1 MKKRIKFVVE
11 KTDSGFS
18 AFAEDSPIFTTGKN
32 ISELQKNIIE
42 ALELSSDA
50 DNRKINT
57 SSFELVFDL
66 KQFFKYYRVI
76 NSKYLAERIGM
87 NPSLFS
93 QYIQGK
99 KKPSSSQTSRILA
112 GIHEIGK
119 ELSSLN
125 LSN

>member
-1 MKKRIKFVVE
+1 MKKRIKFIVE

-18 AFAEDSPIFTTGKN
+18 TFSEESPIFTTGKT
-32 ISELQKNIIE
+32 ITELQQNILE
-42 ALELSSDA
+42 ALELAFDDVNQKASKSSY
-50 DNRKINT
+50 
-57 SSFELVFDL
+57 ELVFDL
-66 KQFFKYYRVI
+66 KQFFKYYRII

-93 QYIQGK
+93 QYVQGK
-99 KKPSSSQTSRILA
+99 KKPSNSQTNRILA